1 MKYAYLFR
9 NLSVERVIQLFSIAA
24 YRRQFYFLAL
34 CSAGLSRW
42 LPNFRHYFVDNQF
55 FRDDAGLCDFLDK
68 QYKLWE
74 EGGIAQPKFQTEN
87 TIALQPVKRKIL
99 FLYPKYIFSSKNHI
113 RGEFDDIFLE
123 TAKTVGF
130 DVDVFYTDT
139 ISNPD
144 FRDTTSP
151 PKMDELRQR
160 LLAFNPDIVFL
171 ETNFI
176 GDKTTINA
184 EFVREMKRQCHSKF
198 VGFVGDAWHS
208 HGRSVVR
215 YWADVC
221 DLVLHNCPPQS
232 THEPDGNNIDLP
244 ANSLMIPLPVNRL
257 SFHNEEP
264 KDIDLVF
271 SGTFSTG
278 LRAFWLPFAMRTV
291 QNERLNAHIVV
302 HERQKNEALNEE
314 DYGRDIRH
322 AKIVFNFPSR
332 SYTGQPVKAL
342 TGRVWQVIASGA
354 LLLEEEEEAIKTF
367 FVPFIHYVPFRT
379 VGELSMFISFFAKNE
394 SYRRRIAESGE
405 QWLSENY
412 NNELVW
418 SMIVSRLNLT
428 STERTF

>member
-9 NLSVERVIQLFSIAA
+9 NFSIERVIQLFSISA

-34 CSAGLSRW
+34 CSAGLSRC
-42 LPNFRHYFVDNQF
+42 LPNFRHYFATNPF
-55 FRDDAGLCDFLDK
+55 FRDDAGLRNFLDK

-74 EGGIAQPKFQTEN
+74 EGGIAHPGFQTEN
-87 TIALQPVKRKIL
+87 TLELLSVKRKIL
-99 FLYPKYIFSSKNHI
+99 FLYPKYIFSSNNHI
-113 RGEFDDIFLE
+113 RCEFDDIFLE
-123 TAKTVGF
+123 TAKSVGF
-130 DVDVFYTDT
+130 DAEVFYTDS
-139 ISNPD
+139 ISDPD

-151 PKMDELRQR
+151 PLMDELRHR

-184 EFVREMKRQCHSKF
+184 EFIYEMKQQCCAKF

-208 HGRSVVR
+208 HGRKVVR

-221 DLVLHNCPPQS
+221 DLILHNCPNIHKSEESVLDFPL
-232 THEPDGNNIDLP
+232 NN
-244 ANSLMIPLPVNRL
+244 LMIPVPVNRL
-257 SFHNEEP
+257 SFHNKEP
-264 KDIDLVF
+264 KSIDLFF

-278 LRAFWLPFAMRTV
+278 LRAFWLPFAIRTV
-291 QNERLNAHIVV
+291 RNERLNVRIVV
-302 HERQKNEALNEE
+302 HERQKNQALNEE
-314 DYGRDIRH
+314 DYSRDIRH
-322 AKIVFNFPSR
+322 AKIILNFSSR
-332 SYTGQPVKAL
+332 SYSGQPIKAL

-394 SYRRRIAESGE
+394 SYRQRIADSGE

-412 NNELVW
+412 NHELIW

-428 STERTF
+428 STA

>member
-1 MKYAYLFR
+1 MKYAYLFK

-24 YRRQFYFLAL
+24 YRRQLYFLAL

-42 LPNFRHYFVDNQF
+42 LPNFRHYFAANPF
-55 FRDDAGLCDFLDK
+55 FRDDTELCDFLDK

-74 EGGIAQPKFQTEN
+74 EGVIAHPEFKTEN
-87 TIALQPVKRKIL
+87 TIALLPVKRKIL

-113 RGEFDDIFLE
+113 RCEFDDIFLE
-123 TAKTVGF
+123 TAKAVGF

-151 PKMDELRQR
+151 PKMNELRNR

-184 EFVREMKRQCHSKF
+184 EFISEMKLQCRAKF
-198 VGFVGDAWHS
+198 VGYVGDAWHS
-208 HGRSVVR
+208 HGRNVVR
-215 YWADVC
+215 YWADAC
-221 DLVLHNCPPQS
+221 DLVLHNCPNIPES
-232 THEPDGNNIDLP
+232 DDGNIDFPL
-244 ANSLMIPLPVNRL
+244 NNLMIPVPVNRL
-257 SFHNEEP
+257 SFHNEDT

-291 QNERLNAHIVV
+291 RNERLNAHIVV

-322 AKIVFNFPSR
+322 AKIVFNFSSR
-332 SYTGQPVKAL
+332 SYSGQPVKAL

-354 LLLEEEEEAIKTF
+354 LLLDEDEEAIKTF

-379 VGELSMFISFFAKNE
+379 VFELSMFIRFFAKNE

-405 QWLSENY
+405 QWLSKNY

-428 STERTF
+428 QSD